1 MDTDFTDST
10 SDGSWD
16 GTVEGHD
23 PGVPWR
29 VNHPEAALILTDPRA
44 LSMLSPF
51 MEEACTI
58 KVAHQTLGLSS
69 HTMLYWVN
77 KFLDLGLLKVVRVQ
91 ERKGKPIK
99 WYQTPGKGFL
109 IPLPL
114 IPNSTLEDLL
124 LRHDEPF
131 NQQLIA
137 GLVKTSIETLRKL
150 DRWEMLVWKEDT
162 LKIDMLSMDEK
173 GPGFHELLLKEDSPA
188 MLFELAHLQLDFDE
202 AKQFQKELSDLIKKY
217 RTRKGAGHY
226 LARVALAP
234 LRT

>member
-1 MDTDFTDST
+1 M
-10 SDGSWD
+10 GSWVHCKAKPCKMDIPFPD
-16 GTVEGHD
+16 GPCPVH
-23 PGVPWR
+23 
-29 VNHPEAALILTDPRA
+29 HPEAALLLTEPKA
-44 LSMLSPF
+44 LSLLAPF
-51 MEEACTI
+51 MEEACTV
-58 KVAHQTLGLSS
+58 KAASETLQVSS

-77 KFLDLGLLKVVRVQ
+77 KFLDLGLLEVRRVQ

-109 IPLPL
+109 IPLSL

-150 DRWEMLVWKEDT
+150 DRWEMRVWKEGT
-162 LKIDMLSMDEK
+162 VKIDMQSMDEA
-173 GPGFHELLLKEDSPA
+173 GPGFHELLMKEDAPA
-188 MLFELAHLQLDFDE
+188 MLFELAQLQLDFQE
-202 AKQFQKELSDLIKKY
+202 AKMFQRELSDLIQKY
-217 RTRKGAGHY
+217 QSKKGAGLY
-226 LARVALAP
+226 LARVALVP